1 MWVVDPGSWGP
12 HCRVLFIKRSNTLLD
27 HTFTNNSYLN
37 KLFGLG
43 GKIYTYVTY
52 VKTSLKSCSK
62 NPPLKD
68 APLDPFRFIPTNSS
82 DATTFF
88 SKKKTATRSISSSL
102 LWLWAHCLPWMV
114 LASTQSWGSETPES
128 DEGRSRAE
136 AGWSRVAVG
145 CLLMVPKSS

>member
-1 MWVVDPGSWGP
+1 MIMWVVDPGSWGP

-88 SKKKTATRSISSSL
+88 SQKKQPPGVSVHHCCDSELIVCPGWFWHRLRVEVRKPRRVTRGG
-102 LWLWAHCLPWMV
+102 AGRKPGGAV
-114 LASTQSWGSETPES
+114 LQW
-128 DEGRSRAE
+128 
-136 AGWSRVAVG
+136 VV
-145 CLLMVPKSS
+145 C